1 MGKGFPT
8 VLNTSTFLAYTCARR
23 IDLHNFYPS
32 HVVSNSMP
40 PTFTR
45 TVQAFCFFASG
56 RSSSL
61 VRFRTKGIEQ
71 DGTAKYLETR
81 THMLRRNGVMVVIQ
95 DGEDG
100 AREWWMRVVDARGG
114 AASFCFAP
122 RHALV

>member
-1 MGKGFPT
+1 
-8 VLNTSTFLAYTCARR
+8 
-23 IDLHNFYPS
+23 
-32 HVVSNSMP
+32 
-40 PTFTR
+40 
-45 TVQAFCFFASG
+45 
-56 RSSSL
+56 